1 MSGSAEL
8 VGEVNI
14 IIEVKMLLNI
24 DIAVVKSPA
33 EISTCLG

>member
-1 MSGSAEL
+1 MSGSAGL
-8 VGEVNI
+8 ADEVD

-24 DIAVVKSPA
+24 DIALVKYPA